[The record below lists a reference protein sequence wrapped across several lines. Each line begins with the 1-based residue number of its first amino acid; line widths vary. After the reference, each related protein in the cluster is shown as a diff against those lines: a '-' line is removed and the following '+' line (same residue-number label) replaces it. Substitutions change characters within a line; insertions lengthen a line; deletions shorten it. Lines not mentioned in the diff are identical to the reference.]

1 MKNKIILMILTM
13 TISSSVFGQSSV
25 VVSDPSSNST
35 DFLSHKDTSNTVF
48 SMTPIAR
55 PLAPEV
61 RAYDS
66 QDVPLVPILNEPT
79 PLGSDFH
86 KTFLS
91 VKRILRA
98 DFNATTSQYVEV
110 FYPVYWYEND
120 LRLSVSKQTELYELE
135 MELQVVLSEYRTLRN
150 RMVGVLEGFYNLYQ
164 DGKPEKVLRDE
175 VIRGLTIHETLITYA
190 PAEGI
195 NGIVIERLSP
205 SESNG
210 MGNQIPT
217 IQIDRLT
224 GDIK

>member
-13 TISSSVFGQSSV
+13 TLSNSVFGQSSV
-25 VVSDPSSNST
+25 VVSEPSSNST
-35 DFLSHKDTSNTVF
+35 DLLTHSDVSNTVF
-48 SMTPIAR
+48 SMTPVAR
-55 PLAPEV
+55 PLEPEV
-61 RAYDS
+61 RAYDA

-79 PLGSDFH
+79 PLGSEFH
-86 KTFLS
+86 ETFLS

-150 RMVGVLEGFYNLYQ
+150 RMVGVLEGFYSLYQ
-164 DGKPEKVLRDE
+164 DGKPEHVLRDE
-175 VIRGLTIHETLITYA
+175 VIRGLMIHETLIDYA
-190 PAEGI
+190 PSEGI
-195 NGIVIERLSP
+195 NGIVIERLS
-205 SESNG
+205 SKEIKGS
-210 MGNQIPT
+210 GNQVPT
-217 IQIDRLT
+217 IQINRLT

>member
-1 MKNKIILMILTM
+1 MILA
-13 TISSSVFGQSSV
+13 ISVTSSVFGQSSV
-25 VVSDPSSNST
+25 VVTAPSDST
-35 DFLSHKDTSNTVF
+35 DFLNSKENNPSVF

-55 PLAPEV
+55 PLNPEV
-61 RAYDS
+61 RSYDS

-86 KTFLS
+86 ETFLS

-120 LRLSVSKQTELYELE
+120 LRLSVSNQTELYELE

-150 RMVGVLEGFYNLYQ
+150 RMVGVLEGFYGLYQ
-164 DGKPEKVLRDE
+164 DGKPEQVLRDE
-175 VIRGLTIHETLITYA
+175 VISGLMIHETLINYA
-190 PAEGI
+190 PTEGI
-195 NGIVIERLSP
+195 NGIIIEQLS
-205 SESNG
+205 SGANTVQ
-210 MGNQIPT
+210 GNQVPT
-217 IQIDRLT
+217 IQIDRRS